1 MLIEIHSPF
10 KTGQHMKVPFARH
23 LSKKD
28 SYWHFLNLMNH
39 PIGRNGRTFTHM
51 NEPLRRANAPRKRHN
66 NRENGRFWRR
76 RVTKLIVI
84 SVVKKMTSLTINIEP
99 IL

>member
-28 SYWHFLNLMNH
+28 SYWRFLNLTKH
-39 PIGRNGRTFTHM
+39 TIGRNGRTFTHM
-51 NEPLRRANAPRKRHN
+51 NEPLRRANQACVR
-66 NRENGRFWRR
+66 RESGII
-76 RVTKLIVI
+76 TEKTGDLGAA
-84 SVVKKMTSLTINIEP
+84 E
-99 IL
+99 